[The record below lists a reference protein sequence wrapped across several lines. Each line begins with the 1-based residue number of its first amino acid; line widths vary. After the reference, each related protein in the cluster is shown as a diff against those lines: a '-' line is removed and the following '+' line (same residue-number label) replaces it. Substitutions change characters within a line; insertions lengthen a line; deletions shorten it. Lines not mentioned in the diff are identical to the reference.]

1 MIEDKVSFEEYKS
14 ALENMTYSEKLNKII
29 RDMGCPN
36 NFNCFYGVVSKKL
49 YYSNDVV
56 PWYIISD
63 IHPFYDMKH
72 KIEYPYIVEAEKKY
86 SVNALCE
93 YSTDIK
99 IGDEILFSVSIG
111 NLNMYSNL
119 LKVRNFVK
127 AGDTFYKC
135 VDFNSLVSEFNIE
148 TEKKFDKMRQDIIDE
163 ADKLKQDIKDTS
175 DDYRSIMKEI
185 GEDVDN
191 EDRKISEL
199 KDQLELLQKSVNVV
213 AKEFLSTKKN
223 FMDSSLEAKYQLTKD
238 RPSLP
243 ADILMYISGRLKYN
257 YTEDK
262 LKTFLSALNTTQ
274 IIALCG
280 KPGTGKTTFAKK
292 MSESIGAIFYL
303 IDVQNNWTDRTDLL
317 GFYNPIDKTYQSTSF
332 LDAILEAKF
341 DYDKNNERAHIH
353 VICLDEMNLSRVE
366 YYFATFLSLLQLEE
380 EDRIITLLPRDVDP
394 SFKKD
399 SSEED
404 NSLLRYARFKLPPNV
419 RFVGTMNMDD
429 TAQFLSPKVIDR
441 SIFIE
446 FNADIIPEENKD
458 YLKENVGLYCFESED
473 FHKNKATTDEILPS
487 LDALKKILGVSTLVP
502 RLMEYMRFMWPVFKS
517 LSKGKSD
524 EQTIEKF
531 VDMVLLSKVL
541 PSLKYKIKNTNNEN
555 IEISDKYPLSKKR
568 YEFGIERGKSLNH
581 FDADLWSFWE

>member
-1 MIEDKVSFEEYKS
+1 MIKDKVSFEEYKS
-14 ALENMTYSEKLNKII
+14 ELENMTISNKISKII

-36 NFNCFYGVVSKKL
+36 DFNCFYGVVSIEL
-49 YYSNDVV
+49 HDLNRDIIGYL
-56 PWYIISD
+56 ISD
-63 IHPFYDMKH
+63 IHPFYDMNH
-72 KIEYPYIVEAEKKY
+72 KIEYPYIVKDKENY
-86 SVNALCE
+86 SVNALCK

-135 VDFNSLVSEFNIE
+135 ADFNSLVSEFNIE
-148 TEKKFDKMRQDIIDE
+148 TKKKFDKIRHDIIDE
-163 ADKLKQDIKDTS
+163 TDRLKQDIKDTS
-175 DDYRSIMKEI
+175 DDYRSLMREI
-185 GEDVDN
+185 EEDVDN
-191 EDRKISEL
+191 EDRKIREL
-199 KDQLELLQKSVNVV
+199 KDQLESLQKAVDYV
-213 AKEFLSTKKN
+213 AKKNLITKQN
-223 FMDSSLEAKYQLTKD
+223 FMDSSLEAKYQLTKV
-238 RPSLP
+238 SLNLS
-243 ADILMYISGRLKYN
+243 ANSLMDISGRLKYN
-257 YTEDK
+257 YPEDK

-292 MSESIGAIFYL
+292 MSDSIGAIFHL

-317 GFYNPIDKTYQSTSF
+317 GFYNPIDKTYQSTPF

-341 DYDKNNERAHIH
+341 DYDKNNENANIH

-380 EDRIITLLPRDVDP
+380 EDRIITLLPRDIDP

-446 FNADIIPEENKD
+446 FDADIIPNENKD
-458 YLKENVGLYCFESED
+458 YLKDNVGLYYFESEK
-473 FHKNKATTDEILPS
+473 FHENKATTDEILPS
-487 LDALKKILGVSTLVP
+487 LDALKKVLGVSTLVP
-502 RLMEYMRFMWPVFKS
+502 RLMEYMRFMWPVFKL
-517 LSKGKSD
+517 LSKDKSD
-524 EQTIEKF
+524 EQTIEEF